1 MCSVMQGPPSSGMH
15 ARCAPSPCFG
25 PKYYTDSAPVQ
36 QPKVIGSGQKTE
48 LDMITELL
56 KKLPMPEP
64 THAIVGGANLSNSF
78 PGATFVEE
86 QRIGQ
91 ASHAGIRPPP
101 GLSLCDACPQQG
113 QVRSGPHKQFDLVHL
128 GMKGVY
134 GFSRAADDD
143 QSSTNDDGEHDACM
157 SLSSEDEVGCCSERS
172 YGLQRSAY
180 TFGQHTNFESLP
192 CLPPKVNNVN
202 VSAAAHG
209 SQPKPGPR
217 GLTTLMVRNVPVM
230 YTQQLLLKEWKND
243 GIYDF
248 LYLPRSSVGQT
259 NLSFAFINF
268 VSEAHALAFKEKWHK
283 QRMAR
288 FTARK
293 PLNISFADVQ
303 GLRANI
309 LQVTRK
315 RVVSSEVPRNQPHIV
330 VNGRCMEPH
339 EALAMIEY

>member
-1 MCSVMQGPPSSGMH
+1 MCSVMQGPPSAGMH

-25 PKYYTDSAPVQ
+25 PKYYTESARVQ

-48 LDMITELL
+48 FDMITELL
-56 KKLPMPEP
+56 KKLPMPER
-64 THAIVGGANLSNSF
+64 THAVAGGANLNNSF
-78 PGATFVEE
+78 QDA
-86 QRIGQ
+86 
-91 ASHAGIRPPP
+91 HAGIRPPP
-101 GLSLCDACPQQG
+101 GLSLCDPFPQQG
-113 QVRSGPHKQFDLVHL
+113 QARSGPHMSLDLLHL

-134 GFSRAADDD
+134 GFSRAADDE

-157 SLSSEDEVGCCSERS
+157 SLSSEDEVGCYSETS
-172 YGLQRSAY
+172 DGLQKHVY
-180 TFGQHTNFESLP
+180 TFEQHMNLEKLP
-192 CLPPKVNNVN
+192 CLPPKVNG
-202 VSAAAHG
+202 VSGSATTHG
-209 SQPKPGPR
+209 IQATPGPR

-230 YTQQLLLKEWKND
+230 YTQQLLLKEWRND

-315 RVVSSEVPRNQPHIV
+315 RVVSSEAPRNQPHIV
-330 VNGRCMEPH
+330 VNGRFMEPQ

>member
-1 MCSVMQGPPSSGMH
+1 MCSVMQGPASFGMH
-15 ARCAPSPCFG
+15 AQCAPRLCLG
-25 PKYYTDSAPVQ
+25 PKYYTESAPVQ

-48 LDMITELL
+48 FDMITELL

-64 THAIVGGANLSNSF
+64 TRAVAEGANLSNSC
-78 PGATFVEE
+78 ATPM
-86 QRIGQ
+86 Q

-101 GLSLCDACPQQG
+101 GLSLCNACPQQG
-113 QVRSGPHKQFDLVHL
+113 QARSSVHSKLDLVHL
-128 GMKGVY
+128 GMKGIY
-134 GFSRAADDD
+134 GFSRAADDE

-157 SLSSEDEVGCCSERS
+157 SLSSEDEVGCYSFE
-172 YGLQRSAY
+172 QRV
-180 TFGQHTNFESLP
+180 NFESLP
-192 CLPPKVNNVN
+192 SFPPKVNSVN
-202 VSAAAHG
+202 ASATTHG
-209 SQPKPGPR
+209 SQPQPGPR

-230 YTQQLLLKEWKND
+230 YTQQLLLKEWRND

-315 RVVSSEVPRNQPHIV
+315 RVVSAEVPRNQPHIV
-330 VNGRCMEPH
+330 VNGRCMEPQ
-339 EALAMIEY
+339 ESLAKIDY

>member
-1 MCSVMQGPPSSGMH
+1 MCSVIQCPASVRMH
-15 ARCAPSPCFG
+15 ALGAPSPCFG

-36 QPKVIGSGQKTE
+36 EPKIIGSGQKTE
-48 LDMITELL
+48 FDMITELL
-56 KKLPMPEP
+56 KKLPMSEP
-64 THAIVGGANLSNSF
+64 TRATAGSATLSNSF
-78 PGATFVEE
+78 PGATV
-86 QRIGQ
+86 Q

-101 GLSLCDACPQQG
+101 GLWLRDACLQQG
-113 QVRSGPHKQFDLVHL
+113 QARSGPHNKLDLLNL

-134 GFSRAADDD
+134 GFSRAADDE
-143 QSSTNDDGEHDACM
+143 QSSTNDDGDHDACM
-157 SLSSEDEVGCCSERS
+157 SLSSEDEVGRCSFERNMNVETLR
-172 YGLQRSAY
+172 Y
-180 TFGQHTNFESLP
+180 LP
-192 CLPPKVNNVN
+192 SNVN
-202 VSAAAHG
+202 IISADTANPG
-209 SQPKPGPR
+209 SHPKPGPR

-315 RVVSSEVPRNQPHIV
+315 RVVSSEVSRNQPHIV
-330 VNGRCMEPH
+330 VNGRCMEPQ

>member
-1 MCSVMQGPPSSGMH
+1 MCSVMQGPVSVSMH
-15 ARCAPSPCFG
+15 ARCAPSPCLG
-25 PKYYTDSAPVQ
+25 PKYYTESAPVQ
-36 QPKVIGSGQKTE
+36 QPKVIGCGQKTE
-48 LDMITELL
+48 FDMITELL
-56 KKLPMPEP
+56 KKLPISEP
-64 THAIVGGANLSNSF
+64 TRVTTGGANLSNSI
-78 PGATFVEE
+78 PGATFIEGPSTGLPVH
-86 QRIGQ
+86 

-113 QVRSGPHKQFDLVHL
+113 QAMHKQLDLLHF
-128 GMKGVY
+128 GMKDVY
-134 GFSRAADDD
+134 GFSRAADDE
-143 QSSTNDDGEHDACM
+143 QSSTNDDGDACM
-157 SLSSEDEVGCCSERS
+157 SLSSEDEVGFCSEAS
-172 YGLQRSAY
+172 KGLQTSTY
-180 TFGQHTNFESLP
+180 GFKMHMNVEHMPHLP
-192 CLPPKVNNVN
+192 SNVN
-202 VSAAAHG
+202 SNSVGATTTG

-315 RVVSSEVPRNQPHIV
+315 RVVSSEAPRNQPHIV
-330 VNGRCMEPH
+330 VNGRFMEPQ